1 MVLALGGGV
10 GFLYGQALTA
20 QISGA
25 VNDPTGHLVPGARVE
40 LNNMETAQRRVG
52 QADASGNFFFAQLFP
67 GTYRISVRAA
77 GFKRHEEANIFV
89 AAAERVVLR
98 SIALQLGDVTESVT
112 VAAEGARADPKR
124 RAWRADR
131 PGTDP
136 GSPHQGPR
144 HHGVC
149 PLFGSYLAA
158 ADPRRVHFG
167 LRFRF

>member
-20 QISGA
+20 QIAGA

-40 LNNMETAQRRVG
+40 LNNMEIAQRRVG

-89 AAAERVVLR
+89 ATAERVVLR

-112 VAAEGARADPKR
+112 VAAEGARGQTQSAERGALIDRAQIQVLPTKGRDIMEFVRCLEATSR
-124 RAWRADR
+124 RLTRAGYTSD
-131 PGTDP
+131 
-136 GSPHQGPR
+136 
-144 HHGVC
+144 
-149 PLFGSYLAA
+149 
-158 ADPRRVHFG
+158 
-167 LRFRF
+167 